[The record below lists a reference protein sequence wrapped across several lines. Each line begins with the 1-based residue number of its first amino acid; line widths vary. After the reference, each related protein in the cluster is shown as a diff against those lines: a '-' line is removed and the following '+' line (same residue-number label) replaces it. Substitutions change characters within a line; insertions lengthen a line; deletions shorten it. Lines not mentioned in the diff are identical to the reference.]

1 MKHLN
6 YTIKKHV
13 VTSLGEQSRSIELL
27 TLRVKEIW
35 NAWQQNK
42 LMNINYS
49 LGFSLLAP
57 SRKITLS

>member
-6 YTIKKHV
+6 YTIKKYV
-13 VTSLGEQSRSIELL
+13 VTFFGKQSRSIELL

-35 NAWQQNK
+35 NVWQKNE

-49 LGFSLLAP
+49 LGP
-57 SRKITLS
+57 SGTIKDLSSFH

>member
-42 LMNINYS
+42 LMHISYS